1 MSGEDRDQW
10 CAALETGVNGG
21 DLANTLPAGQG
32 VDTTDVAGPLSRS
45 IDADLQAYIA
55 EECCKRLR

>member
-10 CAALETGVNGG
+10 CAALEAGVNGG
-21 DLANTLPAGQG
+21 TSRTHCPLGQG
-32 VDTTDVAGPLSRS
+32 VDTTDGAGALSRS